1 MIIMLN
7 NILKTILLFFIFLMS
22 FHCFGQKTLSHSS
35 DLDVI
40 ISCDT
45 TISIQEN
52 FIWQIDTIKY
62 VSNNKKT
69 YFVMI
74 DNKKFSINEIKF
86 PVWPKNELAIFGLN
100 DKIIITGAKFKLTP
114 TYFPLLI
121 DE

>member
-1 MIIMLN
+1 
-7 NILKTILLFFIFLMS
+7 MS